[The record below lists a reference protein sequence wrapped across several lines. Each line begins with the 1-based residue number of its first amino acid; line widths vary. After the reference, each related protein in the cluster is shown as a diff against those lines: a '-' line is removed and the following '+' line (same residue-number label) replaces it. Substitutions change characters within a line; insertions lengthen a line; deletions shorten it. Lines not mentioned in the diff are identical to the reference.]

1 MPGILKTL
9 LELCQGRGTPA
20 ALPAGTGV
28 MNAMLIGYAL
38 TSVLALQVFRELR
51 QALPIAIGAAT
62 LLALLTYIVLTLK
75 RRTPRAP
82 QTIGA
87 VAGTG
92 AVMNVVTLPGYLLV
106 LSSGSFGLAG
116 LVNLITIGWS
126 LYVVAHIF
134 KAALDEQFGPAMLWS
149 LGYHAALLVCMTAL
163 EPVTQ
168 HAPVAMLMP
177 GASSMG
183 ILSANPIA
191 SPTDVL
197 TGTLAITLA
206 TTPTTTTS

>member
-9 LELCQGRGTPA
+9 FELCQGRGTPA
-20 ALPAGTGV
+20 ALPAGTGA

-38 TSVLALQVFRELR
+38 TSVLALLVFRELH
-51 QALPIAIGAAT
+51 QALPIAIEAAT
-62 LLALLTYIVLTLK
+62 LVALLTYVVLTCK

-92 AVMNVVTLPGYLLV
+92 AVMNMVTLPGYLLV

-116 LVNLITIGWS
+116 LINLVTIGWS

-134 KAALDEQFGPAMLWS
+134 RAALDEQFGAAMLWS

-163 EPVTQ
+163 EPATQ
-168 HAPVAMLMP
+168 HAPIAMLMP
-177 GASSMG
+177 DAG
-183 ILSANPIA
+183 
-191 SPTDVL
+191 L
-197 TGTLAITLA
+197 TGI
-206 TTPTTTTS
+206 PTANLG